1 MPLQRNR
8 PSQHGNLGKGDLGKG
23 DLGKG
28 DLGKP
33 DKAFVNNLV
42 GQNDSWKY

>member
-23 DLGKG
+23 DLGK
-28 DLGKP
+28 P
-33 DKAFVNNLV
+33 DKAFVNDLG

>member
-8 PSQHGNLGKGDLGKG
+8 PSHHGN
-23 DLGKG
+23 LGKG

-33 DKAFVNNLV
+33 DKAFINDLGGKNDW
-42 GQNDSWKY
+42 GAKTDSWKY